1 MDKRIQALLLVLI
14 FSFAAS
20 ARLEVLG
27 WLMFFGFGSVI
38 LFGLI
43 HFVIHFYCM
52 NNLATSNSKNTIQI
66 IISHLLFASILLF
79 QMDFD
84 DSRSYSVLGNFF
96 GFQSEF
102 LERNGYS
109 IVGIALL
116 LYIIQSILMIRN
128 IKKNRIKGANN
139 KLLLLSIFSALILP
153 NVFAAAS
160 FKLDEHQQ
168 TFELEETGEYNSISR
183 ALKTPELVETL
194 TVNSYY
200 ESLTEFPSEIL
211 QLTGLKHLNLKGHQ
225 INSIP
230 DDISRLR
237 NLQTINLL
245 DNNLQAINPSIC
257 DCENLIELRV
267 GGDIPQFPDCL
278 KKMKTLKHLSFQSS
292 YVNELLDELRE
303 FENIETA
310 HFYLKTSPVDFSNMN
325 EEETAEHFRTSRKF
339 DVEKWREIQK
349 ETGIEHKY

>member
-1 MDKRIQALLLVLI
+1 MDKRIQALLLVVI

-27 WLMFFGFGSVI
+27 WLMLFGFGSVVF
-38 LFGLI
+38 FGLI

-52 NNLATSNSKNTIQI
+52 NSLAIRNSKNIVRI
-66 IISHLLFASILLF
+66 LISHLLFASILLF

-109 IVGIALL
+109 IVGFSLL
-116 LYIIQSILMIRN
+116 LYTIQSVLMIRN

-139 KLLLLSIFSALILP
+139 KLMLISALLAFILP
-153 NVFAAAS
+153 NVYAAAG
-160 FKLDEHQQ
+160 FKYDEHQQ
-168 TFELEETGEYNSISR
+168 NVELEGTGEYNSISR
-183 ALKTPELVETL
+183 ALKNRELVETL
-194 TVNSYY
+194 TIDSYY

-211 QLTGLKHLNLKGHQ
+211 ELVALNHLNLKGHQ
-225 INSIP
+225 IESIP

-257 DCENLIELRV
+257 DCENLVELRV
-267 GGDIPQFPDCL
+267 GGNIPEIPECL
-278 KKMKTLKHLSFQSS
+278 KKMSTLKHLSFQSTQA
-292 YVNELLDELRE
+292 NELLDELLE
-303 FENIETA
+303 FKNIETA
-310 HFYLKTSPVDFSNMN
+310 HFYLKTRDVDFNSMTD
-325 EEETAEHFRTSRKF
+325 EETKEYFKNSPKF
-339 DVEKWREIQK
+339 DTDKWREISE
-349 ETGIEHKY
+349 ETGIKHKY